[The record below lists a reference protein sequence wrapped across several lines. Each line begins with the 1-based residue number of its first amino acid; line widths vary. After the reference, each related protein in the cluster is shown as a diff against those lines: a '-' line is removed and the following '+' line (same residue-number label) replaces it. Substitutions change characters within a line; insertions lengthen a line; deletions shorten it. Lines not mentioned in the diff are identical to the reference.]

1 MDCLLWGT
9 CVLCLLNLLGVA
21 LGHLHPE
28 CDFISQLREDELACL
43 QVAEGTNNTS
53 LGCPGTWD
61 GLLCWP
67 PTGSGQWVALPCP
80 DFFSH
85 FSSEPGDVKR
95 DCTITGW
102 SDPFPPYPVACPVPL
117 ELLTEEKSYF
127 STVKIIYTTGHSIS
141 IVALCMAITVL
152 VTLRRLHCPRNYI
165 HMQLFATFILKASA
179 VFLKDAALFQGD
191 STDHCGLS
199 TILCKVSV
207 AVSHFATMTNFSWLL
222 AEAVYLSCLLAST
235 SPRSQ
240 PAFWWLVL
248 AGWGLPVLCT
258 GTWVGCKLAFED
270 TECWD
275 LDDSSPYWWIIK
287 GPIVLSVGVNFGLF
301 LNIICILLRKLEPAQ
316 GGLHTRAQYWRLSK
330 STLLLIP
337 LFGIHYIIFNFLP
350 DSAGLGIRLPL
361 ELGLGSFQG
370 FIVAV
375 LYCFLNQEVRTEISR
390 KWYGHDPELL
400 PARRTCTEWTTP
412 PRPRVKKVPACQPLT
427 FSAPVCPHLFFPP
440 I

>member
-1 MDCLLWGT
+1 MDCLLWDT

-28 CDFISQLREDELACL
+28 CDFITQLREDELACL

-85 FSSEPGDVKR
+85 FSSEP
-95 DCTITGW
+95 
-102 SDPFPPYPVACPVPL
+102 ACPVPL

-127 STVKIIYTTGHSIS
+127 STVKVIYTTGHSIS
-141 IVALCMAITVL
+141 IVALCVAIAIL
-152 VTLRRLHCPRNYI
+152 VALRRLHCPRNYI

-191 STDHCGLS
+191 SMDHCGLS

-207 AVSHFATMTNFSWLL
+207 AISHFATMTNFSWLL

-235 SPRSQ
+235 SPRSK

-270 TECWD
+270 T
-275 LDDSSPYWWIIK
+275 
-287 GPIVLSVGVNFGLF
+287 
-301 LNIICILLRKLEPAQ
+301 A
-316 GGLHTRAQYWRLSK
+316 RLSK

-361 ELGLGSFQG
+361 DLGLGLGSFQG

-375 LYCFLNQEVRTEISR
+375 LYCFLNQESSGVQLSSGSGTFLTFSPLSVEVRTEISR

-400 PARRTCTEWTTP
+400 PARRTCTDWTTP
-412 PRPRVKKVPACQPLT
+412 PRSRVKVLT
-427 FSAPVCPHLFFPP
+427 SEC
-440 I
+440 

>member
-1 MDCLLWGT
+1 MDCLLWDT

-28 CDFISQLREDELACL
+28 CDFITQLREDELACL

-85 FSSEPGDVKR
+85 FSSEP
-95 DCTITGW
+95 
-102 SDPFPPYPVACPVPL
+102 ACPVPL

-127 STVKIIYTTGHSIS
+127 STVKVIYTTGHSIS
-141 IVALCMAITVL
+141 IVALCVAIAIL
-152 VTLRRLHCPRNYI
+152 VALRRLHCPRNYI

-191 STDHCGLS
+191 SMDHCGLS

-207 AVSHFATMTNFSWLL
+207 AISHFATMTNFSWLL

-235 SPRSQ
+235 SPRSK

-270 TECWD
+270 TACWD
-275 LDDSSPYWWIIK
+275 LDDSSLYWWIIK
-287 GPIVLSVGVNFGLF
+287 GPIVLSVG
-301 LNIICILLRKLEPAQ
+301 
-316 GGLHTRAQYWRLSK
+316 
-330 STLLLIP
+330 
-337 LFGIHYIIFNFLP
+337 
-350 DSAGLGIRLPL
+350 
-361 ELGLGSFQG
+361 G

-375 LYCFLNQEVRTEISR
+375 LYCFLNQESSGVQLSSGSGTFLTFSPLSVEVRTEISR

-400 PARRTCTEWTTP
+400 PARRTCTDWTTP
-412 PRPRVKKVPACQPLT
+412 PRSRVKVLT
-427 FSAPVCPHLFFPP
+427 SEC
-440 I
+440 